1 MSVGMTLK
9 EIRKQRNLTQAE
21 LANEI
26 TISRSYLSDIENGNK
41 NPSIKTIENLAKKLN
56 VSVNY
61 LTSGNKMYSDLT
73 DDEKREQFLKLN
85 KKLASENTSR
95 EVTLKNN
102 LLEIIKSELEY
113 FDVHFLNNAFNF
125 YEMEKENKDNL
136 LFISVLL
143 QQLYNYKGSES
154 KEVYDDI
161 TTDFEEF
168 LKKYLNIK

>member
-1 MSVGMTLK
+1 MSIGKTLK
-9 EIRKQRNLTQAE
+9 EIRKQRNLTQAA
-21 LANEI
+21 LAQEI
-26 TISRSYLSDIENGNK
+26 NISRSYLSDIENGNK
-41 NPSIKTIENLAKKLN
+41 NPSIKTIENLAQKLN

-61 LTSGNKMYSDLT
+61 LTSGNKMYTDLT
-73 DDEKREQFLKLN
+73 DDEKKEEFLKLN
-85 KKLASENTSR
+85 KKLASETTSR
-95 EVTLKNN
+95 EATLKNN
-102 LLEIIKSELEY
+102 LLELIKGEMEY

-125 YEMEKENKDNL
+125 YEIEKDDKDNL

-161 TTDFEEF
+161 KKEFDEF